1 MVAASTPD
9 ETERRWAAENLDGV
23 QIFSDYDEML
33 EKADLDAVV
42 VASVTAVH
50 AEQTLKAIERGY
62 HVLCEKPL
70 SLDVEVVSPFRSFQ
84 EKFYS
89 LLRSIHLYRP
99 NRLSMPMG
107 SHSKSAPTK
116 RSCAVSPAVS
126 THRTATH
133 MRG

>member
-9 ETERRWAAENLDGV
+9 ETERKWAAENLDDV

-33 EKADLDAVV
+33 EKADIDAVV

-70 SLDVEVVSPFRSFQ
+70 SIDVEVVSPSG
-84 EKFYS
+84 
-89 LLRSIHLYRP
+89 H
-99 NRLSMPMG
+99 LSMKYI
-107 SHSKSAPTK
+107 HD
-116 RSCAVSPAVS
+116 
-126 THRTATH
+126 
-133 MRG
+133 